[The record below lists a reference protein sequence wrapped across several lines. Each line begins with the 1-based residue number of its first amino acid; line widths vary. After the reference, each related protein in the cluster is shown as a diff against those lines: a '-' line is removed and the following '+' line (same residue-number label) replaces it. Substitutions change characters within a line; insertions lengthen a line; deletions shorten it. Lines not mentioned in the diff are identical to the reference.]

1 MRTRPMPVI
10 TRALLSSREPSRRL
24 LTKKRGTGA
33 DASGIHPTSRLPPE
47 WRCRQVP
54 AVVIDSMPQPLPL
67 PQPLLPSLP
76 IPLAGV
82 AAGVPP
88 DRSPGS
94 PRQTLQAQ
102 MLAIL
107 PHRPE
112 LVLVTDLDGTLL
124 GGPLVWRRMFY
135 RWLTG
140 GIRSGRVLHL
150 FCTGRDLRSVARL
163 LEEEAATGLC
173 PPHLVIGDV
182 GCTVACGHSLEPLP
196 LVVDPIE
203 HRWRGVP
210 ERVLPILAGMPGISP
225 QPVTADRRLAY
236 YIDVANL
243 DRQQLVQLE
252 RHGVDCL
259 VSDNRYLD
267 ILPAGINK
275 GSTLMSLLECLQVE
289 PASVVTAGDS
299 LNDLAMFETGLNS
312 VVVGNAEPAL
322 LESLPPLESI
332 YAAAGFG
339 CAGIIEGLRHFGFA
353 HLLEALPP
361 GSAAA
366 GPS

>member
-1 MRTRPMPVI
+1 MPVI
-10 TRALLSSREPSRRL
+10 TSALLSSLDPSRRL

-33 DASGIHPTSRLPPE
+33 GASAIHPTSCLPPE
-47 WRCRQVP
+47 WRCCQVP
-54 AVVIDSMPQPLPL
+54 TVVIESMPQPLP
-67 PQPLLPSLP
+67 QAQARYTAEAS
-76 IPLAGV
+76 
-82 AAGVPP
+82 P
-88 DRSPGS
+88 DGPPGS
-94 PRQTLQAQ
+94 PRQTLQGQ
-102 MLAIL
+102 MRAIL

-124 GGPLVWRRMFY
+124 GGPLAWRRMFY
-135 RWLTG
+135 RWLAG

-163 LEEEAATGLC
+163 LEDEAATGLC

-182 GCTVACGHSLEPLP
+182 GCTVACGHSLQPLP
-196 LVVDPIE
+196 LAVDPIE

-210 ERVLPILAGMPGISP
+210 ERVLPLLAGMAGVSP
-225 QPVTADRRLAY
+225 QPVSADRRLAY
-236 YIDVANL
+236 YIDVATL
-243 DRQQLVQLE
+243 DRQQLAQLE
-252 RHGVDCL
+252 CHGVDFL

-267 ILPAGINK
+267 VLPAGINK
-275 GSTLMSLLECLQVE
+275 GSTLMALLECLQVE

-312 VVVGNAEPAL
+312 VMVGNAETAL
-322 LESLPPLESI
+322 VESLPPLESI

-353 HLLEALPP
+353 HLLQDLPP
-361 GSAAA
+361 SVGAAA
-366 GPS
+366 PS